1 MKSKVLKILSV
12 MFLII
17 MTMLLGI
24 ENAVQ
29 AVPADELGD
38 IDKVNSIESAISQG
52 FLNKLA
58 RMYGPNTFCIEH
70 GTVWGSTSAI
80 RDFTKY
86 SSFEVGTL
94 YGITAPNEWATA
106 GAIQARA
113 WKYGKEIFV
122 TNIASIQKE
131 KSDKNFMYEYGANT
145 SGITTNKATMLGTA
159 NVNDTYTQEVNVV
172 LQGCVEGVE
181 QKILENKI
189 NNDVKNALINISY
202 LSNNDSNV
210 NIAKRIAAEINNI
223 PMYNTGD
230 LKNLQPYYNENEY
243 TNITETK
250 WNELQKNIG
259 KILDSIQS
267 ADSIGSIRTKL
278 NNVQKIIKNYQ
289 NELNKIVD
297 KIKDEE
303 IRNEKIAKGLVED
316 GDDEETVK
324 EKQKNSSA
332 NNYMNDYA
340 KFYNEIH
347 SNGFES
353 LVKDNSDYNGN
364 SSETKVTTKFD
375 SDRNSYIIGPFKV
388 DYPTGGAPG
397 DLYSE
402 MEGITI
408 GNYTSATC
416 QDLVDENEAELPVT
430 ILDTSYNETGL
441 PNPNDQF
448 YVQLNKDELKNN
460 DKVLTYGSISVK
472 FKYLADFKTEARQ
485 LGDIGNENVQDFA
498 VVKAEREYENY
509 TLRIGIAGTLGKK
522 SITVHKE
529 WVGDNSN
536 IRPTSIIVN
545 LYDDDGDWV
554 ADAVLNESNNWVYT
568 FENLDKDTTYS
579 VEENVPTNYE
589 NSIVWNS
596 ENDLKGDCTITNT
609 YVKDKKKIILKKVW
623 KNDSGRKSNRPD
635 KVEIVLYKNGKKQGT
650 YEIDKTDSDTWTKE
664 IEIEYDSTASYT
676 VEEKNVPNK
685 YTVKYAYSG
694 RTFTITN
701 TYKGGGGG
709 GHTPKSNT
717 MTISGNV
724 FEDEYQGK
732 NNQTN
737 GYYDDSEKE
746 NALQRKSVLKTEERA
761 IVILRRAD
769 TGEVVNLTNGA
780 NKANPTVT
788 STNGSYEF
796 NGVDVGYKYYV
807 EFVYNGQ
814 TYQTTE
820 YNEEVNNDSNGIRD
834 TVYNDY
840 YSDIDKTDNNGATW
854 ATTSKARENSS
865 KRENYNESFG
875 TISNANNNY
884 EVKTVNGAYNSSLVD
899 IIKNKIS
906 KDLKYNIAFSQNQIL
921 GIKVVS
927 VKDNDDKLIGT
938 KDEYNEAYNISK
950 RMLDKIFDYISKNN
964 SYPKDYEIVNLYNEI
979 RTEINWSEYQEWLGY
994 SIEDTYG
1001 IKEDEYFWRMVLFIE
1016 NTRMSSYTTNVEYVS
1031 DKNIYVAEDKNY
1043 VNGIYPVY
1051 KNFAEASKTNSS
1063 NYPSVYDGQYYIN
1076 CGLQRR
1082 QTVDLSLTNDI
1093 DKVETSIN
1101 GKSYTYNYRKLNQEL
1116 ADRQNAKFIE
1126 KLKEIGEDVTGISED
1141 ELNKLKIK
1149 DDPHKELWQ
1158 QAKDET
1164 SDYYNINIL
1173 YSDIA
1178 LQTVKD
1184 GYTNYVYASD
1194 YVTNKAKLEVH
1205 VTYMV
1210 GIHNASLFMDGR
1222 VSKIVDYFDEDYEF
1236 EEISNILTFDD
1247 NMNEQKLISE
1257 PVKYGSSGI
1266 SFLEGDKYKLQGNE
1280 YGYDKDQALLI
1291 DTEKIIGDSSQ
1302 LSSGKD
1308 LYFYLKFKVRVDEK
1322 NKKPIRLD
1330 AGIDKNGTQTLGSK
1344 QNLAEIYEY
1353 KTYYSNETYLPNQ
1366 DQVKNTTTVSG
1377 LIDTDSTPGS
1387 INNGNIGK
1395 IETKVN
1401 ETENGEKPDYSVL
1414 EDDAGL
1420 APRLRLTLNML
1431 TERTINGV
1439 VWDDTRTAETSET
1452 DESNRAMIGDGV
1464 YDKDGQKEKLVEN
1477 VAVTLLEKVK
1487 NSNDEYVY
1495 IPRGTFTTGDIKS
1508 KGIEETITIKIGDT
1522 TFTKVYNDINSN
1534 DTSYEFKDF
1543 IPGDYVVQ
1551 FTYGDGS
1558 TKEQE
1563 SVYADSN
1570 ENYKNTYYNAQD
1582 YKSTLYQT
1590 EYNITN
1596 NINNET
1602 QDDISKNNELG
1613 TFTYNIGAA
1622 DTAGKRYSDA
1632 KDSYKERTTITGDSQ
1647 NISYAIANALS
1658 NGKAD
1663 DKYTKINANTGVI
1676 DVEYEY
1682 NRDTSFGLNENN
1694 SDFTNNLTD
1703 NYKNGNYT
1711 LAEVDFG
1718 LTQRPK
1724 AQLRLDKDI
1733 YQMRVVGAN
1742 STVLYDIKESGENK
1756 GILWIP
1762 KTYHKTGYTN
1772 KFMNQPTPE
1781 SKSSELEVYDDTEL
1795 MQGTNVNIAY
1805 RLRVT
1810 NIGEVDYKDKD
1821 NEEYKAY
1828 YYTGNTTKAEKVKT
1842 QATQVADYMNNNLSF
1857 IKDNAWSDGTASDWN
1872 KKWTTTTTADLINND
1887 NGYVDS
1893 NLQDHLNSINTKVLT
1908 VYDKDNSENSN
1919 NITKELVPITTKFD
1933 TDNKNDDNSG
1943 STVYSYLVLSQT
1955 VASNNTADQLDYD
1968 NIAEIVETQND
1979 VGRRMAYSVQGN
1991 QDPKADAE
1999 EVDSSR
2005 SVPAKITPSFGK
2017 LPTYIAIGALVL
2029 VIIGAGAFI
2038 IKKKVLTK

>member
-1 MKSKVLKILSV
+1 
-12 MFLII
+12 
-17 MTMLLGI
+17 
-24 ENAVQ
+24 
-29 AVPADELGD
+29 
-38 IDKVNSIESAISQG
+38 
-52 FLNKLA
+52 
-58 RMYGPNTFCIEH
+58 
-70 GTVWGSTSAI
+70 
-80 RDFTKY
+80 
-86 SSFEVGTL
+86 
-94 YGITAPNEWATA
+94 
-106 GAIQARA
+106 
-113 WKYGKEIFV
+113 
-122 TNIASIQKE
+122 
-131 KSDKNFMYEYGANT
+131 
-145 SGITTNKATMLGTA
+145 
-159 NVNDTYTQEVNVV
+159 
-172 LQGCVEGVE
+172 
-181 QKILENKI
+181 
-189 NNDVKNALINISY
+189 
-202 LSNNDSNV
+202 
-210 NIAKRIAAEINNI
+210 
-223 PMYNTGD
+223 
-230 LKNLQPYYNENEY
+230 
-243 TNITETK
+243 
-250 WNELQKNIG
+250 
-259 KILDSIQS
+259 
-267 ADSIGSIRTKL
+267 
-278 NNVQKIIKNYQ
+278 
-289 NELNKIVD
+289 
-297 KIKDEE
+297 
-303 IRNEKIAKGLVED
+303 
-316 GDDEETVK
+316 
-324 EKQKNSSA
+324 
-332 NNYMNDYA
+332 
-340 KFYNEIH
+340 
-347 SNGFES
+347 
-353 LVKDNSDYNGN
+353 
-364 SSETKVTTKFD
+364 
-375 SDRNSYIIGPFKV
+375 
-388 DYPTGGAPG
+388 
-397 DLYSE
+397 
-402 MEGITI
+402 
-408 GNYTSATC
+408 
-416 QDLVDENEAELPVT
+416 
-430 ILDTSYNETGL
+430 
-441 PNPNDQF
+441 
-448 YVQLNKDELKNN
+448 
-460 DKVLTYGSISVK
+460 
-472 FKYLADFKTEARQ
+472 
-485 LGDIGNENVQDFA
+485 
-498 VVKAEREYENY
+498 
-509 TLRIGIAGTLGKK
+509 
-522 SITVHKE
+522 
-529 WVGDNSN
+529 
-536 IRPTSIIVN
+536 
-545 LYDDDGDWV
+545 
-554 ADAVLNESNNWVYT
+554 
-568 FENLDKDTTYS
+568 
-579 VEENVPTNYE
+579 
-589 NSIVWNS
+589 
-596 ENDLKGDCTITNT
+596 
-609 YVKDKKKIILKKVW
+609 
-623 KNDSGRKSNRPD
+623 
-635 KVEIVLYKNGKKQGT
+635 
-650 YEIDKTDSDTWTKE
+650 
-664 IEIEYDSTASYT
+664 
-676 VEEKNVPNK
+676 
-685 YTVKYAYSG
+685 
-694 RTFTITN
+694 
-701 TYKGGGGG
+701 
-709 GHTPKSNT
+709 
-717 MTISGNV
+717 
-724 FEDEYQGK
+724 
-732 NNQTN
+732 
-737 GYYDDSEKE
+737 
-746 NALQRKSVLKTEERA
+746 
-761 IVILRRAD
+761 
-769 TGEVVNLTNGA
+769 
-780 NKANPTVT
+780 
-788 STNGSYEF
+788 
-796 NGVDVGYKYYV
+796 
-807 EFVYNGQ
+807 
-814 TYQTTE
+814 
-820 YNEEVNNDSNGIRD
+820 
-834 TVYNDY
+834 
-840 YSDIDKTDNNGATW
+840 
-854 ATTSKARENSS
+854 
-865 KRENYNESFG
+865 
-875 TISNANNNY
+875 
-884 EVKTVNGAYNSSLVD
+884 
-899 IIKNKIS
+899 
-906 KDLKYNIAFSQNQIL
+906 
-921 GIKVVS
+921 
-927 VKDNDDKLIGT
+927 
-938 KDEYNEAYNISK
+938 
-950 RMLDKIFDYISKNN
+950 MLDKIFDYISKNN
-964 SYPKDYEIVNLYNEI
+964 SYPKDYEIINLYNEI

-1016 NTRMSSYTTNVEYVS
+1016 NTRMSSYTTNVKYVS
-1031 DKNIYVAEDKNY
+1031 DKNVYVAEDENY

-1194 YVTNKAKLEVH
+1194 YVTNKAKLEVY

-1210 GIHNASLFMDGR
+1210 GVHNASLFMDGR
-1222 VSKIVDYFDEDYEF
+1222 VSKIVDYFDEDYDF
-1236 EEISNILTFDD
+1236 VEISNILTFDD

-1257 PVKYGSSGI
+1257 PVKDGSSGI
-1266 SFLEGDKYKLQGNE
+1266 SFLQGNEYKLNGNE
-1280 YGYDKDQALLI
+1280 YGYNKDKALLI
-1291 DTEKIIGDSSQ
+1291 DTEEIIKDQSQ
-1302 LSSGKD
+1302 LSSGRD
-1308 LYFYLKFKVRVDEK
+1308 LYFYLKFKVKDSD
-1322 NKKPIRLD
+1322 NGPIRLD
-1330 AGIDKNGTQTLGSK
+1330 AGIDKNGTQPLGSK

-1353 KTYYSNETYLPNQ
+1353 KTRYSYGTYLPNQ
-1366 DQVKNTTTVSG
+1366 DQVNNTTTVSG

-1439 VWDDTRTAETSET
+1439 VWDDTRTAE
-1452 DESNRAMIGDGV
+1452 SNGAMIGDGV

-1477 VAVTLLEKVK
+1477 VAVTLLEKIK

-1508 KGIEETITIKIGDT
+1508 KGIEENAITITIGNT
-1522 TFTKVYNDINSN
+1522 TFSKEYNGIDSY

-1543 IPGDYVVQ
+1543 IPGDYVVR
-1551 FTYGDGS
+1551 FTYGDDS

-1563 SVYADSN
+1563 SVYADSTDATN
-1570 ENYKNTYYNAQD
+1570 TYNNTYYNAQD

-1590 EYNITN
+1590 EYNVKN
-1596 NINNET
+1596 DINNDT

-1622 DTAGKRYSDA
+1622 DAAGNRYSDA
-1632 KDSYKERTTITGDSQ
+1632 KDSYNERTTITGNSQ

-1658 NGKAD
+1658 NGNAD
-1663 DKYTKINANTGVI
+1663 NMYTKINANTGVI

-1682 NRDTSFGLNENN
+1682 NRNYSDGQKN
-1694 SDFTNNLTD
+1694 SNLSNLTD
-1703 NYKNGNYT
+1703 NYENGNYT

-1842 QATQVADYMNNNLSF
+1842 QAKQVADYMNNNLSF

-1872 KKWTTTTTADLINND
+1872 KKWTTADTTN
-1887 NGYVDS
+1887 
-1893 NLQDHLNSINTKVLT
+1893 LNSYVNSGLNTNLDTINTKLLT
-1908 VYDKDNSENSN
+1908 DSN
-1919 NITKELVPITTKFD
+1919 RINTALLPINKEFKTE
-1933 TDNKNDDNSG
+1933 NKNDDNSD

-1991 QDPKADAE
+1991 QDPTADAE